1 MPYIKIWGKIKYIV
15 PFCEHYVWVSDH
27 LWEADINQYSNNII
41 DKLVECKLVM
51 LKDIKGDMWA
61 FSILFN
67 GNIAHYKYIHA
78 TCDKTY
84 NIMSV
89 RFQLKDENQIEKN
102 I

>member
-1 MPYIKIWGKIKYIV
+1 MIK
-15 PFCEHYVWVSDH
+15 
-27 LWEADINQYSNNII
+27 A
-41 DKLVECKLVM
+41 
-51 LKDIKGDMWA
+51 DMWA
-61 FSILFN
+61 LSILYYIISGKFHWKH
-67 GNIAHYKYIHA
+67 IAHYKYIHA